1 LDGRSAE
8 AVALKK
14 IIGSFFSGLKYSGF
28 RSLFRNHVLPL
39 SFKVLMF
46 SRLAWLGEFLHA
58 SFTKAKTK
66 SVGIRQRTERNGVES
81 IRADQGGLIA
91 PNVNQR
97 TSKVLRINGQNF
109 LEKTSKKVQFP
120 PRQFAI

>member
-1 LDGRSAE
+1 L
-8 AVALKK
+8 
-14 IIGSFFSGLKYSGF
+14 GSFFTAEVF
-28 RSLFRNHVLPL
+28 WVSLITSKPRVAPFIQGTDV
-39 SFKVLMF
+39 FAF
-46 SRLAWLGEFLHA
+46 GLAWLGEFLQA
-58 SFTKAKTK
+58 SLTKAKAK
-66 SVGIRQRTERNGVES
+66 SVGIRQRTERNRVEN

-97 TSKVLRINGQNF
+97 TTKVLRINGHDF